1 MTGKTY
7 KNCGIPLTLI
17 LLVITLWNWGCR
29 PVVGQVP
36 VIDPDRA
43 QFLPL
48 SATATIKGK
57 KFQLEVA
64 RTPQQ
69 QARGLMFR
77 PPLPPD
83 RGMAFPYDSPR
94 PLAFWM
100 FNTPVPLDM
109 VFLEKGIV
117 KAIEANVPP
126 CRTEPC
132 PIYPAQGV
140 VGDLVLEFRAGT
152 IEALGLKVGDK
163 IKLTGIWW
171 SRPPRGDRPH
181 TKPLPVPAWY

>member
-7 KNCGIPLTLI
+7 KNCDIPLSFI
-17 LLVITLWNWGCR
+17 LLAIMLSVWGCK
-29 PVVGQVP
+29 PVVGQAP
-36 VIDPDRA
+36 VVDRERA

-69 QARGLMFR
+69 QAKGLMFR
-77 PPLPPD
+77 PRLEPD
-83 RGMAFPYDSPR
+83 RGMAFPYDAPR

-100 FNTPVPLDM
+100 FNTPMPLDM
-109 VFLEKGIV
+109 VFLERGIV
-117 KAIEANVPP
+117 RAIEANVPP
-126 CRTEPC
+126 CSSDPC
-132 PIYPAQGV
+132 PIYPAKGV

-152 IEALGLKVGDK
+152 IEPLGLKVGDK
-163 IKLTGIWW
+163 VILTG
-171 SRPPRGDRPH
+171 
-181 TKPLPVPAWY
+181 L